1 MNLNIAKLYDIANK
15 SKRLIIG
22 LMSGTSMDG
31 LDIALCSIEGSGV
44 LSNLKI
50 LEFKTADYDEEF
62 RKNLKSIFSNREAD
76 LQKVVLMNEKVGIE
90 HAKLVNNALYEW
102 KVDKDSIDLIASHGQ
117 TIFHAPK
124 SFHRDPNFP
133 NATLQIGDG
142 DHIAVNTGI
151 ITVSDFR
158 QKHVACG
165 GEGAPLALYGD
176 YLIFGDPKE
185 DRVLLNIGGI
195 SNFTFLPSNEQ
206 IDKVFSTDVG
216 PGNTLMD
223 QFVFREFGLF
233 YDKDAALAS
242 KGMVNDMLLN
252 EMLNHPFFLLSYP
265 KTTGPELFN
274 LDFLDTVLTKIE
286 LEDLSPLDILATLNK
301 LTAQVIVNAI
311 QNTHSEKSNIFISG
325 GGLHNP
331 LLINTIKNLL
341 PSAQF
346 SDTTELAIIPD
357 AKEAA
362 LFAILANEAVAGKP
376 IPFKGQNMP
385 YTTFGKI
392 SFPT

>member
-1 MNLNIAKLYDIANK
+1 MNLNIAKIYDIANK

-44 LSNLKI
+44 LSKLKI

-76 LQKVVLMNEKVGIE
+76 LQKVVLMNELVAIK
-90 HAKLVNNALYEW
+90 HAKLVNDAIEEW
-102 KVDKDSIDLIASHGQ
+102 KVDKASIDLIASHGQ

-124 SFHRDPNFP
+124 SFHQDPNFP
-133 NATLQIGDG
+133 NATFQIGDG

-151 ITVSDFR
+151 ITISDFR

-195 SNFTFLPSNEQ
+195 SNFTFLPGNEQ

-233 YDKDAALAS
+233 YDKDADLAS
-242 KGMVNDMLLN
+242 KGKVNDVLLS
-252 EMLNHPFFLLSYP
+252 ELLNHPFFLLEFP

-274 LDFLDTVLTKIE
+274 LDFLDTVLTKTE
-286 LEDLSPLDILATLNK
+286 LVDLSPFDILATLNN

-311 QNTHSEKSNIFISG
+311 QITQSEKSNIFISG

-341 PSAQF
+341 PTAHF
-346 SDTTELAIIPD
+346 SDLTELAVIPD

-362 LFAILANEAVAGKP
+362 LFAILANEAVAGKA

-385 YTTFGKI
+385 KTTFGKI